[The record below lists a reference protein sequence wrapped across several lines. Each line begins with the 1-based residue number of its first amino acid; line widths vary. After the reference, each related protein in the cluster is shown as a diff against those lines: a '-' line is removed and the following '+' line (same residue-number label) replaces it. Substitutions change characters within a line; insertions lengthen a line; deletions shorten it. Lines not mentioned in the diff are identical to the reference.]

1 MNRPIAAPVATVP
14 LRERTLR
21 MTLKRKIT
29 APKPTPIQK
38 TGGMAPNPI
47 SKTRPDR
54 RPDAVSVASGSCS
67 LMLGRNRPIGIQTGD
82 EMSETSGKNSKLI
95 LAAMIFAVAMTFID
109 QTIVAIAIPTIQE
122 DVHLTSTGVQWIIN
136 GYLLALAALF
146 AFGGRLADIAG
157 HRRMVVLG
165 VIVFAVA
172 SALCGATPDG
182 SSAEAWLI
190 FFRIVQGAGAAI
202 MFPAAL
208 AIVLEAFP
216 VRERGRAM
224 AIFFAVAGGL
234 TSVGP
239 IAGGYL
245 TEWTWRA
252 IFWVN
257 IPIAIIALFL
267 TWKAKPAENRHPAK
281 LDYRGTVLVSGGMG
295 LLVLGLQQS
304 AVWGWGDV
312 KTWAAI
318 AIGIAILAY
327 FVVYQLRVDNPLLRL
342 RIFENRA
349 FAVDCVILFLLM
361 VPFIPLF
368 FFASEYAQISLGE
381 SASETGLYLLI
392 FFAGFATASQWGGKM
407 LDRIGARRPIVLG
420 CAIAAV
426 GFYLWGESLD
436 KLSVSDQWYYIVLAG
451 IGVGLILSPAN
462 TDALNRV
469 PRSRYGEA
477 TGITQTVRNFG
488 SSLGL
493 AVLGS
498 ILILENKSHIE
509 SSVSQLGVSKD
520 KADAVA
526 DCVSKGEAA
535 CQQVGQA
542 LGDKAGKVFG
552 VVPEAFAASTQTV
565 FYCFA
570 GVMAFAF
577 FVALKFMPDGKVE
590 EPPAEDEVE
599 RTPSGVA

>member
-1 MNRPIAAPVATVP
+1 MNA
-14 LRERTLR
+14 
-21 MTLKRKIT
+21 
-29 APKPTPIQK
+29 
-38 TGGMAPNPI
+38 
-47 SKTRPDR
+47 
-54 RPDAVSVASGSCS
+54 
-67 LMLGRNRPIGIQTGD
+67 
-82 EMSETSGKNSKLI
+82 TSGKNSKLI
-95 LAAMIFAVAMTFID
+95 LAAMIFAVSMTFID
-109 QTIVAIAIPTIQE
+109 QTIVAIAIPTLQKDI
-122 DVHLTSTGVQWIIN
+122 DLTATGVQWIIN
-136 GYLLALAALF
+136 GYLLALSALF

-157 HRRMVVLG
+157 HRKMVVIG

-172 SALCGATPDG
+172 SALCGATPTG
-182 SSAEAWLI
+182 SGAEAWLI
-190 FFRIVQGAGAAI
+190 VFRIIQGAGAAL

-208 AIVLEAFP
+208 AIVLDAFP
-216 VRERGRAM
+216 VAERGRAM

-257 IPIAIIALFL
+257 IPVAIIALFL
-267 TWKAKPAENRHPAK
+267 TWKAKPEENRHPSK
-281 LDYRGTVLVSGGMG
+281 LDYRGTVLVCGGMG

-304 AVWGWGDV
+304 AIWGWGDV
-312 KTWAAI
+312 KTWASI
-318 AIGIAILAY
+318 VIGVAILVA
-327 FVVYQLRVDNPLLRL
+327 FVIYQLRVENPLLRL

-349 FAVDCVILFLLM
+349 FAVDSIVLFLLM
-361 VPFIPLF
+361 IPFVPLF

-420 CAIAAV
+420 CAVAAV

-436 KLSVSDQWYYIVLAG
+436 NLSVSDQWYYIVIAG
-451 IGVGLILSPAN
+451 AGVGLVLSPAN

-493 AVLGS
+493 AILGS
-498 ILILENKSHIE
+498 VLILENQSHLE
-509 SSVSQLGVSKD
+509 TSLGKLGVSGD

-526 DCVSKGEAA
+526 NCVSKGEAA
-535 CQQVGQA
+535 CQEIGAQ
-542 LGDKAGKVFG
+542 LGDKAPKVFG
-552 VVPEAFAASTQTV
+552 TILPEAFAASTQTV

-570 GVMAFAF
+570 GVMVVAF
-577 FVALKFMPDGKVE
+577 VIALKFMPAGKVE

-599 RTPSGVA
+599 KTPAGVA